1 MPTIQNSIF
10 SGDALDSRP
19 FSAEGSATGLTFTHN
34 LVAGWSEGA
43 YLVEGSSGSVTTNV
57 FTNDGNGVITE
68 SAAVDISHNSFS
80 GSVGAE
86 VVPIAFASESIGSF
100 VHDNTY
106 DQARPISV
114 FAVGP
119 AGQTI
124 TGSDVST
131 TFHDE
136 FHTGALTVQG
146 GSGND
151 VYIANPGDNIV
162 EQANGGTDE
171 VRSTGTFALP
181 ANVENLTLLDGDS
194 NTQTFDDMALGPI
207 TNGENGWTV
216 NGPNAPR
223 DQEIVDVNGNHEFR
237 MSSNPSIADFAG
249 PFSPQLSVAAGEPDT
264 GAAFSGQSIKFDIQ
278 AVNATPDGSRLEIDF
293 GNAAGTDRNNFMVIE
308 SFPGTGIR
316 IAVSEPDTSGNF
328 DGDGTD
334 AAPND
339 WRQLVNGGVDP
350 TTSHSIE
357 LRLDYV
363 DGANNDVIGVYLD
376 GKEIGTTT
384 TFENFHDALGG
395 DHVTNA
401 QANLTDR
408 VFFRLSGNGAPQG
421 AGVDQGFLIDNP
433 TTAVYSQQRERHRQR
448 SRQRH
453 HRQRRQRH
461 SHRPRRQ
468 RHPARRRRHRHRR
481 LPRGAS
487 QLRRDVG
494 WHDRDRRRQPRRF
507 AGRHRHGR
515 PHQRAAVQRPQDH
528 PGWRQQPL
536 CEHPGRHQ
544 CGQRRRHGPRGQR
557 NLYRERDAQGRRQ
570 SAGRVAGRH
579 RARRHAQHAGEF
591 R

>member
-1 MPTIQNSIF
+1 MRSTWNVDKAVTIEGANAGVAGNGTRGAETDLTGGSHHITTAAGVTLDGVEVDGSYNSVAQDGTDLPNGVLVKGANATIQNSIF

-19 FSAEGSATGLTFTHN
+19 FSAEGSATGLTFTRN
-34 LVAGWSEGA
+34 LVSGWSEGA
-43 YLVEGSSGSVTTNV
+43 YLVEGSSGSVAANT

-86 VVPIAFASESIGSF
+86 VVPIAFVDESIGSF

-124 TGSDVST
+124 TGSDIPT

-181 ANVENLTLLDGDS
+181 TNVENLTLLDGDK

-216 NGPNAPR
+216 LGPNAPR
-223 DQEIVDVNGNHEFR
+223 DQAIVDVAGNHEFR

-249 PFSPQLSVAAGEPDT
+249 PYSPQLSVAAGEPET

-316 IAVSEPDTSGNF
+316 IAVSEPDTS
-328 DGDGTD
+328 T
-334 AAPND
+334 A
-339 WRQLVNGGVDP
+339 
-350 TTSHSIE
+350 TS
-357 LRLDYV
+357 
-363 DGANNDVIGVYLD
+363 
-376 GKEIGTTT
+376 
-384 TFENFHDALGG
+384 
-395 DHVTNA
+395 
-401 QANLTDR
+401 
-408 VFFRLSGNGAPQG
+408 
-421 AGVDQGFLIDNP
+421 
-433 TTAVYSQQRERHRQR
+433 HRQR
-448 SRQRH
+448 H
-453 HRQRRQRH
+453 
-461 SHRPRRQ
+461 
-468 RHPARRRRHRHRR
+468 RRRAQRLASAGQWRRPHRIAQHRAASRLRRRSEQRRHRR
-481 LPRGAS
+481 LS
-487 QLRRDVG
+487 
-494 WHDRDRRRQPRRF
+494 RRQ
-507 AGRHRHGR
+507 GNRHH
-515 PHQRAAVQRPQDH
+515 DH
-528 PGWRQQPL
+528 L
-536 CEHPGRHQ
+536 
-544 CGQRRRHGPRGQR
+544 
-557 NLYRERDAQGRRQ
+557 RE
-570 SAGRVAGRH
+570 
-579 RARRHAQHAGEF
+579 F
-591 R
+591 P